1 MDTEIKKQMVQTGG
15 GPPPNAKSHHLNEM
29 VHAMVPTID
38 LEIANNWDRTRR
50 VTIALFNI
58 NSTL

>member
-1 MDTEIKKQMVQTGG
+1 MDTEIKKQLVQTGG
-15 GPPPNAKSHHLNEM
+15 GPPPNAKTHLLNEM
-29 VHAMVPTID
+29 VHTIVPID
-38 LEIANNWDRTRR
+38 LEIANNWDRTGR